1 VVAERIAEMLPESQR
16 ERRLVLIPLSSTQFV
31 VQPDEDEPWESAVF
45 YETGGER
52 YLHMG
57 LRAMRER

>member
-1 VVAERIAEMLPESQR
+1 VAERIAELLPEDQR
-16 ERRLVLIPLSSTQFV
+16 ERRLVLIPLSSTRFV
-31 VQPDEDEPWESAVF
+31 VQPGEDEPWVSAVF
-45 YETGGER
+45 YESGGER